1 MEKRFCPA
9 LTMLD
14 YGESQKMKPTRFRR
28 EPAFTLIE
36 LLVVIAIIA
45 ILAAMLL
52 PALSKAK
59 AAGQRAS
66 CLNNLRQIGLSLLLY
81 SDENDGRIP
90 RANSPYWFHIAL
102 RNLGAKNNNELNRIK
117 SITCPSYPE
126 KRQLVCY
133 VVNGWTF
140 DTTNP
145 ADNGHETIDGVV
157 YKIGIIQRP
166 VDTIY
171 LADAENQT
179 TYPIYSTNDV
189 ANFVYYDIW
198 DMTHLPY
205 HPLSKIENAAR
216 RVASKRHGKGPNL
229 LYFDGH
235 AAMKQARQI
244 VVDDWRDRRY

>member
-1 MEKRFCPA
+1 MKQPKRP
-9 LTMLD
+9 
-14 YGESQKMKPTRFRR
+14 RR
-28 EPAFTLIE
+28 RQGFTLIE

-90 RANSPYWFHIAL
+90 RANSPFWFHIAMQ
-102 RNLGAKNNNELNRIK
+102 NLGAKNNNELNRIK
-117 SITCPSYPE
+117 SIICPAYPE

-140 DTTNP
+140 DTANP
-145 ADNGHETIDGVV
+145 TDNGHETIDGRV
-157 YKIGIIQRP
+157 YKSAIIQRP

-171 LADAENQT
+171 LADAETQM
-179 TYPIYSTNDV
+179 TYPIYSTNDTTS
-189 ANFVYYDIW
+189 FVYYDVW
-198 DMTHLPY
+198 DMMHLPY
-205 HPLSKIENAAR
+205 HPVSKVENSAR

-235 AAMKQARQI
+235 AGMKPARLI
-244 VVDDWRDRRY
+244 VVNDWRDKRY

>member
-1 MEKRFCPA
+1 MKQ
-9 LTMLD
+9 LTR
-14 YGESQKMKPTRFRR
+14 TRR
-28 EPAFTLIE
+28 EAAFTLIE

-66 CLNNLRQIGLSLLLY
+66 CLNNLRQMGASLLMY
-81 SDENDGRIP
+81 SDDHDGRIA
-90 RANSPYWFHIAL
+90 RANDPYWFHIAM

-117 SITCPSYPE
+117 SLLCPSYPE

-133 VVNGWTF
+133 AVNGWTF
-140 DTTNP
+140 DTANP
-145 ADNGHETIDGVV
+145 ADNGHETIAGRI

-171 LADAENQT
+171 LADVEART
-179 TYPIYSTNDV
+179 SYPIFSTNDV
-189 ANFVYYDIW
+189 ANFWYYDVWEIS
-198 DMTHLPY
+198 HLPF
-205 HPLSKIENAAR
+205 HPVTKVESAQR
-216 RVASKRHGKGPNL
+216 RVASNRHGKGPNL

-235 AAMKQARQI
+235 AAMKPARQI
-244 VVDDWRDRRY
+244 IVNDWRDRRY

>member
-1 MEKRFCPA
+1 
-9 LTMLD
+9 
-14 YGESQKMKPTRFRR
+14 MKQPTSSFQRQ
-28 EPAFTLIE
+28 AFTLIE

-66 CLNNLRQIGLSLLLY
+66 CLNNLRQMGLSLLIY

-90 RANSPYWFHIAL
+90 RANSPYWFHIAI
-102 RNLGAKNNNELNRIK
+102 RNLGAKNDNELNRIK
-117 SITCPSYPE
+117 SITCPAYPE

-140 DTTNP
+140 DTANP
-145 ADNGHETIDGVV
+145 ADNGHETIDGRV
-157 YKIGIIQRP
+157 YRIGIIQRP
-166 VDTIY
+166 VETIY
-171 LADAENQT
+171 LADAETQT
-179 TYPIYSTNDV
+179 VYTIYSTNDTG
-189 ANFVYYDIW
+189 NFVYYDVW
-198 DMTHLPY
+198 DMAHIPF
-205 HPLSKIENAAR
+205 HPTTKLENSAR

-235 AAMKQARQI
+235 AAMKPARLI
-244 VVDDWRDRRY
+244 VVNDWRDKRY

>member
-1 MEKRFCPA
+1 
-9 LTMLD
+9 
-14 YGESQKMKPTRFRR
+14 MKQRTRFLRKS
-28 EPAFTLIE
+28 AFTLIE

-59 AAGQRAS
+59 AAGLRAS
-66 CLNNLRQIGLSLLLY
+66 CLNNLRQMGLSLLMY

-90 RANSPYWFHIAL
+90 RANTPYWFHIAI
-102 RNLGAKNNNELNRIK
+102 RNLGAKNNNEITRIK
-117 SITCPSYPE
+117 SITCPAYPE

-140 DTTNP
+140 NTANP
-145 ADNGHETIDGVV
+145 ADLGYQTPDNVV
-157 YKIGIIQRP
+157 YKIGVIQRP

-171 LADAENQT
+171 LADAEIQT
-179 TYPIYSTNDV
+179 TYPIYSTNDT
-189 ANFVYYDIW
+189 ANFDFYDVW
-198 DMTHLPY
+198 DISHLPY
-205 HPLSKIENAAR
+205 HPISKVESTIR

-235 AAMKQARQI
+235 TAMKPAREI
-244 VVDDWRDRRY
+244 VVNDWRDKRY